1 LAVGTSVAVEAV
13 ALLEG
18 YFGNRHLYRIGL
30 KMESLSEARRR
41 GVVADARRH
50 LLSWGVQTGCP
61 ATAL

>member
-30 KMESLSEARRR
+30 KMESLSEARR
-41 GVVADARRH
+41 A
-50 LLSWGVQTGCP
+50 
-61 ATAL
+61 